1 MFIDFRG
8 SVPFPTQKALNI
20 SKQSLYNQSQSN
32 TNDVDFQSWMSRQT
46 ELKKNV
52 RKVCDEYGKS
62 LSTNVL
68 LRQFV
73 HRQKT
78 WHFHLYTF
86 FFVWKTK
93 IVICSVV
100 RKKWSQKISQI
111 VFNLSN
117 LQAEQSAKFSTY
129 GFMYDPKHKLLFCRN
144 AKVG

>member
-62 LSTNVL
+62 LSNNVL

-73 HRQKT
+73 HR
-78 WHFHLYTF
+78 
-86 FFVWKTK
+86 
-93 IVICSVV
+93 
-100 RKKWSQKISQI
+100 
-111 VFNLSN
+111 
-117 LQAEQSAKFSTY
+117 
-129 GFMYDPKHKLLFCRN
+129 
-144 AKVG
+144 